1 MIERRPVVVP
11 PMNTSPEQLARAVLR
26 QRPKAHGSGKMKK
39 GQPASPPARQPA
51 SPPARQPASPPKE
64 A

>member
-11 PMNTSPEQLARAVLR
+11 PMNTSPEQLARAVLQ
-26 QRPKAHGSGKMKK
+26 QRPKAHGSGKLKK
-39 GQPASPPARQPA
+39 GQPASPP
-51 SPPARQPASPPKE
+51 KE